1 MVARNFRPGLL
12 RRGQVLVAGAGPVSN
27 FLLALLFTLALFVAL
42 RVMAPSGTAETA
54 ARILI
59 AGVIVNVGL
68 GVFNLVPLPPLDG
81 AWVASF
87 GLPPRMGESYDRVVR
102 PYGTWILLIL
112 VLSGALSAITS
123 PVIGFL
129 IRWLYQIALP

>member
-1 MVARNFRPGLL
+1 MG
-12 RRGQVLVAGAGPVSN
+12 
-27 FLLALLFTLALFVAL
+27 
-42 RVMAPSGTAETA
+42 PSGTAETA

-129 IRWLYQIALP
+129 IRWLYKIALP